1 MRKGWDGEE
10 KCSKGDRMYLTFH
23 ILTLKKY
30 LTNNFAL
37 YFWDTHIFAPKR
49 DLSPKMSTQV
59 LPLTPFLY
67 CRILLYSYKPV
78 KQGGC
83 DSFVDR
89 LENKSYN
96 S

>member
-59 LPLTPFLY
+59 LPLTPFFLLENPF
-67 CRILLYSYKPV
+67 ILLQACKTG
-78 KQGGC
+78 QM
-83 DSFVDR
+83 R
-89 LENKSYN
+89 
-96 S
+96 